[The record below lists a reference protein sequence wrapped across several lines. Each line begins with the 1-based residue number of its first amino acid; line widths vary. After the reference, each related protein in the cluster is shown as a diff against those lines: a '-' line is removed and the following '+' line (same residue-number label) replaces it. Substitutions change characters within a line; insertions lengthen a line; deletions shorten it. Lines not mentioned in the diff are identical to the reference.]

1 MHYIYNFIGS
11 INDQSVNNFIHEIE
25 MIKQPMDSLTINIS
39 SLGGGVTPAIAMYN
53 YLKSK
58 PFKVYTH
65 NLSEVGSAA
74 ILIYL
79 AGEKRTAEDVSKFMI
94 HPISICIN
102 ESSTYYVV
110 QEILNGVRADIK
122 NYADIVNAETN
133 NLMNQH
139 SEGVEH
145 FLKCESLH
153 FDKINAHQCGIV
165 TEI

>member
-1 MHYIYNFIGS
+1 MDVSYNFIGS
-11 INDQSVNNFIHEIE
+11 INDQSVDRFIYEIE
-25 MIKQPMDSLTINIS
+25 NIKQPIDTLAINIS

-58 PFKVYTH
+58 SFKVYTH
-65 NLSEVGSAA
+65 NLSEVSSAA

-79 AGEKRTAEDVSKFMI
+79 AGERRTAEDVSKFMI
-94 HPISICIN
+94 HPITICIN
-102 ESSTYYVV
+102 ESSTYYAV
-110 QEILNGVRADIK
+110 QEILNGVKADIK
-122 NYADIVNAETN
+122 NYADIVNTETN
-133 NLMNQH
+133 NLMSQQ

-165 TEI
+165 TEL